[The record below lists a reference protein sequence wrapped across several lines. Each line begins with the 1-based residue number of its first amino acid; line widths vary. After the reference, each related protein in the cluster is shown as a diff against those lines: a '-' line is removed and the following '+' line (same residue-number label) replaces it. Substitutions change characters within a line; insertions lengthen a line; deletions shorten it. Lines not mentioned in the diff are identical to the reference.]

1 MTEEMMTEEMITEEM
16 IMQEMITEEMTSR
29 CLVLTAIGHI
39 VAPQPSLIS
48 VSISQDVSPCRCIFS
63 CVSLLLLGKIY
74 PLYKW

>member
-1 MTEEMMTEEMITEEM
+1 MTEEMITGEMITEEM

-48 VSISQDVSPCRCIFS
+48 VSISQDVSPSMYLQLCFTTAF
-63 CVSLLLLGKIY
+63 GKDLPFI
-74 PLYKW
+74 